1 MVLVATVFACED
13 CDSAVVNDATVM
25 VASMID
31 INCRGEASVCTLRD

>member
-31 INCRGEASVCTLRD
+31 IK